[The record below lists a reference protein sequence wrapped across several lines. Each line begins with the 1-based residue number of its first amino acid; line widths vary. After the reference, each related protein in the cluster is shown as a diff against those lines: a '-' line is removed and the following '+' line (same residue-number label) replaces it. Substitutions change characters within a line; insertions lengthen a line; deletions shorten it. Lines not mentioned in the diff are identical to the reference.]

1 MQDTATAVETVVN
14 IDESNAARYL
24 IDESMQRPVV
34 IDFWADWCEPC
45 KTLMPMLERIAGEYA
60 GASLSCAS

>member
-1 MQDTATAVETVVN
+1 MLDQTVAVGAETIVS

-24 IDESMQRPVV
+24 IEESMQRPVV

-45 KTLMPMLERIAGEYA
+45 KVLMPQE
-60 GASLSCAS
+60 SLCKAFLYKA